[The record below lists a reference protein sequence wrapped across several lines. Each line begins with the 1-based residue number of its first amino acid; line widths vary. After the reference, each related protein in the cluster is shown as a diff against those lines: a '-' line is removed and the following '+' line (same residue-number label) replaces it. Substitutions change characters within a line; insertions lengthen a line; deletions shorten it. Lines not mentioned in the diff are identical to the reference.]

1 MYAYIS
7 GKIAEKN
14 DLSVTIDVNG
24 VGYHIEVSL
33 NTYSKIEKQ
42 DAAKLFTYLYVRE
55 DAQILYGF
63 IDKFEKELFIKL
75 ISVSGIGTNTARMML
90 SSLQPQEIIT
100 AITKED
106 EITLKSIKGIG
117 LKTAKRLIVELKETL
132 QKLHLTE
139 QVNSDNSGN
148 TQNNQALS
156 ALLTLGFSR
165 NNSEKALKMAL
176 SENPNPDSVESLI
189 KIALKNL

>member
-1 MYAYIS
+1 MYAYIA

-33 NTYSKIEKQ
+33 NTYSKIEQ
-42 DAAKLFTYLYVRE
+42 LETAKLYTYLYVRE

-63 IDKFEKELFIKL
+63 INKFEKQLFIKL

-90 SSLQPQEIIT
+90 SSLQPNEIIN
-100 AITKED
+100 AIVTEN
-106 EITLKSIKGIG
+106 EVTLKSIKGIG

-132 QKLHLTE
+132 QKMNTTG
-139 QVNSDNSGN
+139 QVISDNLGN

-165 NNSEKALKMAL
+165 NNSEKALKTAL

>member
-1 MYAYIS
+1 MYAYIA

-24 VGYHIEVSL
+24 VGYNIEVSL
-33 NTYSKIEKQ
+33 NTYSKIEKLET
-42 DAAKLFTYLYVRE
+42 AKLFTYLYVRE

-63 IDKFEKELFIKL
+63 IDKFEKELFVKL

-132 QKLHLTE
+132 QKMQLTD

-156 ALLTLGFSR
+156 ALVTLGFSR

>member
-1 MYAYIS
+1 MYAYIA
-7 GKIAEKN
+7 GKISEKN

-33 NTYSKIEKQ
+33 NTYAQIEKLETT
-42 DAAKLFTYLYVRE
+42 KLFTYLHVRE

-63 IDKFEKELFIKL
+63 INKFEKALFVKL

-90 SSLQPQEIIT
+90 SGMKPQEIIN
-100 AITKED
+100 AIVKED
-106 EITLKSIKGIG
+106 ENTLKGIKGIG
-117 LKTAKRLIVELKETL
+117 IKTAKRLIVELKESL
-132 QKLHLTE
+132 QKMHFNE
-139 QVNSDNSGN
+139 KVISDNSGN

-165 NNSEKALKMAL
+165 NNSEKALKAAL

>member
-1 MYAYIS
+1 MYAYIA

-24 VGYHIEVSL
+24 VGYNIEVSL
-33 NTYSKIEKQ
+33 NTFSKIEKLET
-42 DAAKLFTYLYVRE
+42 AKLFTYLYVRE

-132 QKLHLTE
+132 QKMQLTD

-156 ALLTLGFSR
+156 ALITLGFSR

-176 SENPNPDSVESLI
+176 VENPNPDSVESLI

>member
-1 MYAYIS
+1 LH
-7 GKIAEKN
+7 
-14 DLSVTIDVNG
+14 DLRITIDVNG
-24 VGYHIEVSL
+24 VGYNIEVSL
-33 NTYSKIEKQ
+33 NTYSKIEKLET
-42 DAAKLFTYLYVRE
+42 AKLFTYLYVRE

-63 IDKFEKELFIKL
+63 IDKFEKNLFVKL

-90 SSLQPQEIIT
+90 SSLQPQEIIN
-100 AITKED
+100 AIVKED

-132 QKLHLTE
+132 SKMHPEEHVISNT
-139 QVNSDNSGN
+139 SGN
-148 TQNNQALS
+148 TKNNQALS
-156 ALLTLGFSR
+156 ALLALGFTR

-176 SENPNPDSVESLI
+176 TENPNPGSVESLI

>member
-14 DLSVTIDVNG
+14 DLRITIDVNG
-24 VGYHIEVSL
+24 VGYNIEVSL
-33 NTYSKIEKQ
+33 NTYSKIEKLET
-42 DAAKLFTYLYVRE
+42 AKLFTYLYVRE

-63 IDKFEKELFIKL
+63 IDKFEKNLFVKL

-90 SSLQPQEIIT
+90 SSLQPQEIIN
-100 AITKED
+100 AIVKED

-132 QKLHLTE
+132 SKMHPEEHVISNT
-139 QVNSDNSGN
+139 SGN
-148 TQNNQALS
+148 TKNNQALS
-156 ALLTLGFSR
+156 ALLALGFTR

-176 SENPNPDSVESLI
+176 TENPNPGSVESLI

>member
-1 MYAYIS
+1 MYAYIA
-7 GKIAEKN
+7 GKISEKN
-14 DLSVTIDVNG
+14 DLNVTIDVNG

-33 NTYSKIEKQ
+33 NTYAQIEKLETT
-42 DAAKLFTYLYVRE
+42 KLFTYLHVRE

-63 IDKFEKELFIKL
+63 INKFEKELFIKL

-90 SSLQPQEIIT
+90 SGMQPQEIIN
-100 AITKED
+100 AIVKED
-106 EITLKSIKGIG
+106 ENTLKGIKGIG
-117 LKTAKRLIVELKETL
+117 VKTAKRLIVELKESL
-132 QKLHLTE
+132 QKMHFNE
-139 QVNSDNSGN
+139 KVISDNSGN

-165 NNSEKALKMAL
+165 NNSEKALKAAL
-176 SENPNPDSVESLI
+176 SETPNPDSIESLI

>member
-24 VGYHIEVSL
+24 VGYNIEVSL
-33 NTYSKIEKQ
+33 NTFSKIEKL
-42 DAAKLFTYLYVRE
+42 DTAKLFTYLYVRE

-63 IDKFEKELFIKL
+63 IDKFEKDLFVKL

-90 SSLQPQEIIT
+90 SSLQPQEIID
-100 AITKED
+100 AIVKED

-132 QKLHLTE
+132 NKMHLEEHVISNT
-139 QVNSDNSGN
+139 SGN
-148 TQNNQALS
+148 TKNNQALS
-156 ALLTLGFSR
+156 ALLALGFTR

-176 SENPNPDSVESLI
+176 TENPNPGSVESLI

>member
-1 MYAYIS
+1 MYAYIA
-7 GKIAEKN
+7 GKISEKN
-14 DLSVTIDVNG
+14 DLNVTIDVNG

-33 NTYSKIEKQ
+33 NTYAQIEKLETT
-42 DAAKLFTYLYVRE
+42 KLFTYLHVRE

-63 IDKFEKELFIKL
+63 INKFEKELFIKL

-90 SSLQPQEIIT
+90 SGMQPQEIIN
-100 AITKED
+100 AIVKED
-106 EITLKSIKGIG
+106 ENILKGIKGIG
-117 LKTAKRLIVELKETL
+117 VKTAKRLIVELKESL
-132 QKLHLTE
+132 QKMHFNE
-139 QVNSDNSGN
+139 KVISDNSGN

-165 NNSEKALKMAL
+165 NNSEKALKAAL
-176 SENPNPDSVESLI
+176 SETPNPDSIESLI

>member
-14 DLSVTIDVNG
+14 DLRVTIDVNG
-24 VGYHIEVSL
+24 VGYNIEVSL
-33 NTYSKIEKQ
+33 NTYSKIERLET
-42 DAAKLFTYLYVRE
+42 AKLFTYLYVRE

-63 IDKFEKELFIKL
+63 IDKFEKDLFVKL

-90 SSLQPQEIIT
+90 SSLQPQEIIN
-100 AITKED
+100 AIVKED

-132 QKLHLTE
+132 NKMHLEEHVISNT
-139 QVNSDNSGN
+139 SGN

-156 ALLTLGFSR
+156 ALLALGFTR

-176 SENPNPDSVESLI
+176 TENPDPDSVESLI

>member
-1 MYAYIS
+1 MYAYIA

-33 NTYSKIEKQ
+33 NTYSKIEKLETV
-42 DAAKLFTYLYVRE
+42 KLFTYLYVRE
-55 DAQILYGF
+55 DAQVLYGF
-63 IDKFEKELFIKL
+63 IDKIEKNLFVKL

-90 SSLQPQEIIT
+90 SSLQPQEIIS

-132 QKLHLTE
+132 QKMQSTDDVISNN
-139 QVNSDNSGN
+139 QGN
-148 TQNNQALS
+148 TQNDQALS

-165 NNSEKALKMAL
+165 NNSEKALKIAL
-176 SENPNPDSVESLI
+176 SENSNPDSVESLI
-189 KIALKNL
+189 KTALKNL